1 MTLIIKKLPLA
12 IASILMTQSLT
23 TIAQEASSA
32 SASDESLEI
41 IEVSSRKK
49 VESLNRIPVAV
60 SAFSDTMIE
69 QQGFQSIDD
78 IARFSSGLSFSKA
91 FGRATE
97 RPVIR
102 GMGNVLAGIQFG
114 VESGAAYFI
123 DGNYYSGDV
132 QSLDMSDIARVE
144 VVKGPQSALYGR
156 NSYSGAINFITKGPD
171 HGDFTGN
178 VKLNLAQ
185 DAERTASAY
194 ISGPLTDWLAAS
206 LSVRDYQVDG
216 DDDWRNIVTDE
227 IVGGEDT
234 RSVSLVLDAA
244 PSDNFGVRFRFQSQE
259 DRDETR
265 PFFLTPTSDNNC
277 APGYRSLS
285 SWAAS
290 GSENNFQYYCGEIK
304 NQPIALNDKADADGI
319 PNEVPGVPVNSFLP
333 SGSTFF
339 GTPYDTA
346 DGTAFDGVGRD
357 LIISSLAMDY
367 ETEAGY
373 SMSLALGYR
382 DDDTSTGSDGDNT
395 SVNYTFAP
403 GQEAFFANTSRQET
417 EDKTVEFA
425 LRSPEGKLAWMAGA
439 FYYDQDRD
447 NFDLT
452 FDDAK
457 VGIFQ
462 DNSTVTNK
470 AVYASIDYQIS
481 DKLDGT
487 LEARWAEEEKTV
499 TEFALDGQT
508 TFDAQGSWNNFTPR
522 ATLNYRYDNKTI
534 FYGILA
540 QGVKPGGINGSAG
553 ADTGKP
559 TYEQE
564 EITTYEIGIK
574 SSALENVYA
583 TVSMF
588 YNDVSDVQLTTP
600 LNVPSGNVTSVATNQ
615 GAGEVFGV
623 EMDIN
628 AQFSDNLSG
637 RFTYALADTNFT
649 KGCDDFQWALT
660 SGGGVL
666 TPGTTTGTDFRAD
679 FGITTP
685 ASCSIEGNAFPL
697 SSKHQASAF
706 LEYIAPISGD
716 LEAFFN
722 VDASYESKKFVQVH
736 NLAYVPSA
744 IIMGARMGVNG
755 ENWRVSL
762 YARNLTDE
770 DAPVL
775 TSRWLGIPYFTFS
788 SLNTAPEGADNGS
801 PRAFFSA
808 ARRGRQMGIDMTYR
822 F

>member
-1 MTLIIKKLPLA
+1 MKIKMKKLNLA
-12 IASILMTQSLT
+12 IVTILMGQSIT
-23 TIAQEASSA
+23 HAQEASENQTSQV
-32 SASDESLEI
+32 ELEI
-41 IEVSSRKK
+41 IEVTSRKK
-49 VESLNRIPVAV
+49 VESLNRTPVSVA
-60 SAFSDTMIE
+60 AFSDTMIE

-91 FGRATE
+91 FGRSTE

-171 HGDFTGN
+171 HDEFIGN
-178 VKLNLAQ
+178 VKANFAQ
-185 DAERTASAY
+185 DSERTVSAY
-194 ISGPLTDWLAAS
+194 LSAPLNDWLAAS
-206 LSVRDYQVDG
+206 LNVRDYQVDG
-216 DDDWRNIVTDE
+216 DERWRNTVTDE
-227 IVGGEDT
+227 LIGGEDT
-234 RSVSLVLDAA
+234 RSVSLVLDAS
-244 PSDNFGVRFRFQSQE
+244 PSDKLGVRFRIQNQE

-265 PFFLTPTSDNNC
+265 PFFTTPTTENNC
-277 APGYRSLS
+277 APGYRSLA

-290 GSENNFQYYCGEIK
+290 GTDNNFQYFCGEIK

-319 PNEVPGVPVNSFLP
+319 PNEVPGVPVDGFLP

-339 GTPYDTA
+339 GNPYDTA
-346 DGTAFDGVGRD
+346 DGTAYDGVGRD
-357 LIISSLAMDY
+357 LLISSLAINY
-367 ETEAGY
+367 ETDSGY
-373 SMSLALGYR
+373 AMSLAYGYR
-382 DDDTSTGSDGDNT
+382 DNDLSTGSDGDNA

-417 EDKTVEFA
+417 KDQSLEFT
-425 LRSPEGKLAWMAGA
+425 LSSPVGDLEWMAGA
-439 FYYDQDRD
+439 FYYDQENDS
-447 NFDLT
+447 FDLT
-452 FDDAK
+452 FADTK
-457 VGIFQ
+457 VGVFQ
-462 DNSTVTNK
+462 DNSTITNK
-470 AVYASIDYQIS
+470 AIYASVDYQLS
-481 DKLDGT
+481 DKVDAT
-487 LEARWAEEEKTV
+487 LEVRWAEEDKTV
-499 TEFALDGQT
+499 TEFDPEGVV
-508 TFDAQGSWNNFTPR
+508 TFDADGSWNNFTPR
-522 ATLNYRYDNKTI
+522 ATLNYRYDEDTI

-564 EITTYEIGIK
+564 EITTFELGLK
-574 SSALENVYA
+574 SKMLSNVYA
-583 TVSMF
+583 TVAMY
-588 YNDVSDVQLTTP
+588 YNDVSDIQLTTP
-600 LNVPSGNVTSVATNQ
+600 LNIPSGNVTSVATNQ
-615 GAGEVFGV
+615 GEGEVLGI
-623 EMDIN
+623 EIDID

-637 RFTYALADTNFT
+637 RFTYALADTKFT
-649 KGCDDFQWALT
+649 KGCDDFQWSLS

-666 TPGTTTGTDFRAD
+666 TPGTTTGTDFRDD
-679 FGITTP
+679 FGVTEE

-706 LEYIAPISGD
+706 LEYITPITGE

-722 VDASYESKKFVQVH
+722 VDASYESRKYVQVH

-744 IIMGARMGVNG
+744 IIAGARMGVSG

-770 DAPVL
+770 DAPIL
-775 TSRWLGIPYFTFS
+775 TSRWLGIPYFTFA
-788 SLNTAPEGADNGS
+788 SLNTAPEGADMGS

-808 ARRGRQMGIDMTYR
+808 ARRGRQIGVDMTYH